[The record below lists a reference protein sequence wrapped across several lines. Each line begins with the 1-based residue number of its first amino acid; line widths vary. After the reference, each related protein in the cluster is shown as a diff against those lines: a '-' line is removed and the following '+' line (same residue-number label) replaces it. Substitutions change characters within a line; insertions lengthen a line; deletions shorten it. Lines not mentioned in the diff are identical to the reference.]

1 MVTALGENFGDAAP
15 GAVTELGKKGTG
27 ETFSGRSAWAAA
39 ALVLGLFMVIIDQG
53 GGFWKW

>member
-39 ALVLGLFMVIIDQG
+39 AFVLGLFMVIIDQG
-53 GGFWKW
+53 GGF